1 MTTYSAEDVEYVGE
15 EYFMKKILGICTL
28 LACCAAV
35 FAIDGTAISV
45 SGKVEIQRPNGDWV
59 ELKKGDAIPEG
70 STISTGFKSQTDVKL
85 GGSTVTVHQLTRV
98 TLRELAEGENKVTTD
113 LFLDAGALDA
123 NVKPLNNKAN
133 GFQIQTPVVTSS
145 VRGTVFSVDGLGNE
159 TTTEG
164 SVYNENA
171 IGGAFTANAGE
182 SVSLEDGVIISPF
195 GKGNENVTVSSAITD
210 PASKS
215 ASPLMLSSGSLGEG
229 YGANGIRG
237 FTDISEEA
245 IYETTGINPKV
256 SFSIK

>member
-1 MTTYSAEDVEYVGE
+1 
-15 EYFMKKILGICTL
+15 MKKILGLCTL

-35 FAIDGTAISV
+35 FAIDGTATMV
-45 SGKVEIQRPNGDWV
+45 SGKVEIQRPDGDWV

-70 STISTGFKSQTDVKL
+70 STISTGFKSQADVKL

-98 TLRELAEGENKVTTD
+98 TLRELAEGESKVTTD

-159 TTTEG
+159 STTEG

-171 IGGAFTANAGE
+171 VGGAFTANAGE
-182 SVSLEDGVIISPF
+182 SVSVEDGVIISPF
-195 GKGNENVTVSSAITD
+195 GKGSESVTVSAVVTD

-215 ASPLMLSSGSLGEG
+215 ASPLRLSGGSLGEG
-229 YGANGIRG
+229 FGSSPTTG
-237 FTDISEEA
+237 FDDISQEA
-245 IYETTGINPKV
+245 IFETTGIAPNVKV
-256 SFSIK
+256 SFE